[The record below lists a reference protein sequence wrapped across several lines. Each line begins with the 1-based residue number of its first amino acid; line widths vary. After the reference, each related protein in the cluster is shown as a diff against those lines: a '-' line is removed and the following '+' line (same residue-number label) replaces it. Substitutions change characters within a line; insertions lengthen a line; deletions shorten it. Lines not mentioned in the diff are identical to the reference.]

1 MKVLIVGGGGRE
13 HAIAYSLHKSSKV
26 KEIHAVPGNPGIAKI
41 GTCHKGNVEDIESI
55 LKFVEENYIDFTVVG
70 PEVPLCLGLVDLL
83 ESHGHLAFGPRQKAS
98 MLEGSKV
105 FSKEFM
111 IRHNIPTAKYQSVST
126 YNQAIEALKDF
137 SYPVVVK
144 AVAGITLT
152 CDKTTI
158 KVAGID
164 KELVGQFAAKIRDI
178 KPVEPYHAYGIS
190 YSDEVIVRKEVK
202 SGKK

>member
-1 MKVLIVGGGGRE
+1 MSRIGRNPIEIPAGVTVTVNGALVSVTGPKGSLQREINPKIEVVVEGNLVKVNNNNKETEYRAYHGLYRQLIANMVEGVSKGYEKSLNVNGVGFK
-13 HAIAYSLHKSSKV
+13 IAQQ
-26 KEIHAVPGNPGIAKI
+26 GQ
-41 GTCHKGNVEDIESI
+41 
-55 LKFVEENYIDFTVVG
+55 
-70 PEVPLCLGLVDLL
+70 DLL
-83 ESHGHLAFGPRQKAS
+83 LNIGFSH
-98 MLEGSKV
+98 
-105 FSKEFM
+105 
-111 IRHNIPTAKYQSVST
+111 
-126 YNQAIEALKDF
+126 
-137 SYPVVVK
+137 PVVVK
-144 AVAGITLT
+144 AVPGITLS

>member
-1 MKVLIVGGGGRE
+1 MSRIGRNPIEIPAGVTVKVDGALVSVTGPKGSLQREINPKIEVVVEGNLVKVNNNNKETQYRAYHGLYRQLIANMVEGVSKGYEKSLNVNGVGFK
-13 HAIAYSLHKSSKV
+13 IAQQ
-26 KEIHAVPGNPGIAKI
+26 GQ
-41 GTCHKGNVEDIESI
+41 
-55 LKFVEENYIDFTVVG
+55 
-70 PEVPLCLGLVDLL
+70 DLL
-83 ESHGHLAFGPRQKAS
+83 LNIGFSH
-98 MLEGSKV
+98 
-105 FSKEFM
+105 
-111 IRHNIPTAKYQSVST
+111 
-126 YNQAIEALKDF
+126 
-137 SYPVVVK
+137 PVVVK
-144 AVAGITLT
+144 AVPGITLS